1 MNPSSDIFRPERG
14 SNESGSGDGGGDKS
28 TIDEEAT
35 TAKEKENV
43 ELIAAQIK
51 KEGIPVLDTCYDLLL
66 PRRDLQ
72 VQRSQLLVY
81 DSCIVVSSA
90 WNFIVSLFT
99 IRRE

>member
-14 SNESGSGDGGGDKS
+14 SNESGSGDGGDKS
-28 TIDEEAT
+28 TINEEAT
-35 TAKEKENV
+35 TEKGKEDV
-43 ELIAAQIK
+43 EQIAAQIK

-81 DSCIVVSSA
+81 ASCIVVSSA